1 LQQKADNKAVR
12 QKERDLL
19 NSVSE
24 STTEW
29 LAEAMEAQ
37 KVQLGAG
44 RALAVEVYAR
54 ELRSH
59 RQLILDTRN
68 NTTLQEV
75 ERVSLVIRPMTDK
88 GYRGYFLHLYV
99 CFEINHTLP
108 FEHPHYLGKPG
119 NPMLAVLPVFESRSP
134 NAPEITEGGYF
145 FGEARK
151 HGVRDVPIS
160 SAKPWHKQMTNPQY
174 IEGSMAITR
183 FDATDWPAARSTIT
197 EMLKEVYNRMLRFIE
212 QGQ

>member
-1 LQQKADNKAVR
+1 M
-12 QKERDLL
+12 

-24 STTEW
+24 STIEW
-29 LAEAMEAQ
+29 LAEVMETQ

-44 RALAVEVYAR
+44 GALAVEVYAR
-54 ELRSH
+54 ELQSH
-59 RQLILDTRN
+59 HQLILDTRN
-68 NTTLQEV
+68 DTTLQEV
-75 ERVSLVIRPMTDK
+75 ERVTLVIRPMTDK
-88 GYRGYFLHLYV
+88 GYQGYFLHLYV

-119 NPMLAVLPVFESRSP
+119 NPMLAVLPVFESRWDAP

-145 FGEARK
+145 FGEPRK
-151 HGVRDVPIS
+151 HGVRDVPIAG
-160 SAKPWHKQMTNPQY
+160 AKPWHRQMTNPQY

-183 FDATDWPAARSTIT
+183 FDAADWPAARSTIT
-197 EMLKEVYNRMLRFIE
+197 QMLKEIYNRMVRFIE